1 VASPRNDGGV
11 GDRPTL
17 QTVADALGVSRATV
31 SNAYNR
37 PDQLSPALRE
47 RILAAARDLG
57 YSGPDPAAR
66 GLRLRRTGTVGVL
79 LGESLSYAFSDPAA
93 ALFLEGIARS
103 GERAGTSML
112 LIPSPVGDDA
122 TSAVRNAVVDG
133 FCIYCVS
140 DSRHQLSAVFER
152 RLPTVLIE
160 GDPLPGAG
168 RVDIDQRAGGYAA
181 AAHLAALG
189 HRRIGIIGERLL
201 TDDYQGWVDEDRL
214 AAATEPVTRGRVLG
228 YREALAAAGLDPA
241 GAPIFEARGNR
252 FEAGVFSARA
262 LLDTHPDLTAILA
275 ETDML
280 AFGAQREA
288 IERGLSI
295 PHDLSLIGFD
305 DIPPAGRNEPPLT
318 TVRQPLAEKG
328 VVAYQL
334 LQELLA
340 GEPPRSVMLPVEL
353 VVRES
358 TAPPRSQ

>member
-1 VASPRNDGGV
+1 V

-47 RILAAARDLG
+47 RILAAARELG

-79 LGESLSYAFSDPAA
+79 LGESLSYAFADPAA
-93 ALFLEGIARS
+93 ALFLEGIART
-103 GERAGTSML
+103 GEQAGTSML

-122 TSAVRNAVVDG
+122 TSAVRNAAVDG

-168 RVDIDQRAGGYAA
+168 RVDIDQRAGARAA
-181 AAHLAALG
+181 AAHLASLG

-201 TDDYQGWVDEDRL
+201 TDSYKGWVDEARL
-214 AAATEPVTRGRVLG
+214 AAATEPVTRGRVRG
-228 YREALAAAGLDPA
+228 YREALAGAGIGPED
-241 GAPIFEARGNR
+241 APIFEARGNR
-252 FEAGVFSARA
+252 FEAGVTAARE
-262 LLDTHPDLTAILA
+262 LLDTHPGITAILA

-288 IERGLSI
+288 LERGLSI
-295 PHDLSLIGFD
+295 PHDLSLVGFD

-328 VVAYQL
+328 EVAYRL

-340 GEPPRSVMLPVEL
+340 GEPSRSVMLPVEL
-353 VVRES
+353 IVRES
-358 TAPPRSQ
+358 TAPPPSQ